1 MLHLKRACFG
11 LLLIEQGILHL
22 RRATC
27 GSWVIKRGI
36 IHFQRD
42 CFGIWFIKR
51 GKLHLKRASC
61 VFSPYRTWNVI
72 FEGRVVYGL
81 FNEE

>member
-1 MLHLKRACFG
+1 MAYKRGKSHLKRACFG

-27 GSWVIKRGI
+27 GSWVMKRGI

-51 GKLHLKRASC
+51 GKFRGTQREYSSKPHKHSI
-61 VFSPYRTWNVI
+61 VERTLSTV
-72 FEGRVVYGL
+72 
-81 FNEE
+81 